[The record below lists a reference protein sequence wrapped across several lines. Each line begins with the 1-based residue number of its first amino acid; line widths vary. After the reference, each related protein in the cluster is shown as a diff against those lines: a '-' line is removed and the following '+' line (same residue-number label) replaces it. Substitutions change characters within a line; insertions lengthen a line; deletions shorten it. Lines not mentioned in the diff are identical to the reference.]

1 MIGGEL
7 ARLRE
12 EQVGEDELRR
22 AREHVK
28 GRLALSMESTGA
40 RMNRLGRSV
49 LMDTPLLTLDETI
62 ERLEA
67 VTRED
72 LERLA
77 GELYPPAGHVRRG
90 DRPRRGAVPRRA
102 RAGQRRAHRRS
113 LDG

>member
-7 ARLRE
+7 ARVRE
-12 EQVGEDELRR
+12 ERVGEDELRR

-49 LMDTPLLTLDETI
+49 LMGTPLLSLDETI
-62 ERLEA
+62 ERLEG

-77 GELYPPAGHVRRG
+77 GELYPPAGMSIAAIGR
-90 DRPRRGAVPRRA
+90 DESLF
-102 RAGQRRAHRRS
+102 RS
-113 LDG
+113 ALAPVSAELSTA